1 MALKLADLKK
11 VRADKPPRVLIYGPP
26 GIGKTT
32 LASEFPNPVFLQIE
46 DGTPGDLELTSFG
59 KIDDFNQLMEAFAAL
74 YSEPHEFKTVVV
86 DSVSELQRLIF
97 TETCRRGDEKG
108 NAKNNVEDFGYGKG
122 YVYAGRIWQEFIE
135 GINALRNAR
144 SMGVVLIAHSTISR
158 FDDPETVSYDR
169 YEIDLHGKSVG
180 VIERDMDA
188 ILLLKQP
195 VNVETEEVGFNK
207 ERNRAKGGNVILIHA
222 QGRPAYTAKNR
233 YNMPATLRYD
243 KGAGFKVLAEYFAP
257 TLKNTTK
264 QEAGGSASSEQGQKN
279 QGSSG
284 SPRTGNERKEAA

>member
-1 MALKLADLKK
+1 MALKLSDLKK
-11 VRADKPPRVLIYGPP
+11 VRADKPPRVMIYGPP

-32 LASEFPNPVFLQIE
+32 LASEFPAPVFLQIE

-74 YSEPHEFKTVVV
+74 YSEPHDFKTVVV

-97 TETCRRGDEKG
+97 AETCRRGDEKG
-108 NAKNNVEDFGYGKG
+108 NAKNNIEDFGYGKG
-122 YVYAGRIWQEFIE
+122 YVYAGRIWQEFLE
-135 GINALRNAR
+135 AVNALRNHR
-144 SMGVVLIAHSTISR
+144 QMGVVLIAHSTIAR

-233 YNMPATLRYD
+233 YNMPPTLRYD
-243 KGAGFKVLAEYFAP
+243 KGAGFKALAEYFFP
-257 TLKNTTK
+257 TIK
-264 QEAGGSASSEQGQKN
+264 QNKIKE
-279 QGSSG
+279 
-284 SPRTGNERKEAA
+284 KEAA

>member
-1 MALKLADLKK
+1 MALKLSDLKK

-32 LASEFPNPVFLQIE
+32 LAAEFPSPVFLQIE

-59 KIDDFNQLMEAFAAL
+59 KIDDFSQLMEAFRAL
-74 YSEPHEFKTVVV
+74 YSETHDFKTVVV

-97 TETCRRGDEKG
+97 AETCRRGDEKG
-108 NAKNNVEDFGYGKG
+108 NPKNNVEDFGYGKG
-122 YVYAGRIWQEFIE
+122 YVYALRIWQEFLDA
-135 GINALRNAR
+135 INALRNHKG
-144 SMGVVLIAHSTISR
+144 MCVVLIAHSTISR

-180 VIERDMDA
+180 AIEREMDA

-195 VNVETEEVGFNK
+195 VAVKTEEVGFNK
-207 ERNRAKGGNVILIHA
+207 ERARADGGGVVLIHA

-233 YNMPATLRYD
+233 YGLPATVRYD
-243 KGAGFKVLAEYFAP
+243 KGAGFAALNDYF
-257 TLKNTTK
+257 
-264 QEAGGSASSEQGQKN
+264 SKN
-279 QGSSG
+279 QQHKQQEQEM
-284 SPRTGNERKEAA
+284 RDVD